1 MFWRHLH
8 QFSAT
13 ISWLSENF
21 CRLARKWGKP
31 STSLQFAVCLPLHC
45 GRHINS
51 GWQIKHGHDHWQYH
65 CICRL
70 VYGLHY
76 CLRLPEH
83 RTRAYTQKK
92 KKKNRQQ
99 ILRHSGAH
107 KHKRPHLHKERWKM
121 AQKLLSQTL
130 FPAFVP
136 AIPAISWTRRDSFR
150 TELASKLAIV
160 FDYVRTPL
168 AGVKINLILSLHK
181 YRLARG
187 QRGL

>member
-1 MFWRHLH
+1 
-8 QFSAT
+8 
-13 ISWLSENF
+13 
-21 CRLARKWGKP
+21 
-31 STSLQFAVCLPLHC
+31 
-45 GRHINS
+45 
-51 GWQIKHGHDHWQYH
+51 
-65 CICRL
+65 
-70 VYGLHY
+70 
-76 CLRLPEH
+76 
-83 RTRAYTQKK
+83 
-92 KKKNRQQ
+92 
-99 ILRHSGAH
+99 
-107 KHKRPHLHKERWKM
+107 M